1 MKRALINCHLFHQSG
16 TAILIED
23 NLIRKTGTNEEIEK
37 EISSSDEVIDLRGMS
52 VVPGFVDS
60 HMHLLELGYYLSN
73 VQLESCHDLNEVR
86 EKITNRLSSLK
97 KGKWLIGRGWNE
109 DALSDHQI
117 PDKAFLDEISKE
129 VPIALTRSC
138 GHVMSVNS
146 KALELAQIDEDTE
159 VQGGI
164 IEYEHGIIKEEA
176 MELVKSAMPE
186 PDVMELEDYIARGAR
201 YANSCG
207 ITTVGSDD
215 FLSVTRDYRNPLD
228 AFEKLSYQE
237 RMNIRVVEQC
247 EFSDQKS
254 FSEFLDDGYTFDVGN
269 DFFRIGPLKL
279 ILDGSLGART
289 AALSRPYK
297 DDPENKGILLLD
309 DEELS
314 TDIQLAQRF
323 NMPVIAHAIGDQAVD
338 QILKAYEENLYEGNP
353 LHSGIVHC
361 QILRKDQIERILKM
375 KLSCYFQSGFIDD
388 DASILEKRVD
398 EDLAKTSYPYKT
410 LYEGTLSSN
419 GTDAPVEM
427 PDILKGIE
435 LAVTRKS
442 IADPSASMNPEEA
455 LSVEQALASFTT
467 KGAEQLFM
475 SDRIGKIEAG
485 YLADLTVLDQDITA
499 CDPHE
504 IHQTKVMMTIMDG
517 RTVFER

>member
-1 MKRALINCHLFHQSG
+1 MVRALINCHLYHSDN
-16 TAILIED
+16 TAIRIEG
-23 NLIRKTGTNEEIEK
+23 NRIVKTGTNEEIEK
-37 EISSSDEVIDLRGMS
+37 ELSSSDEVIDVKGMT

-73 VQLESCHDLNEVR
+73 VQLENCHSLADVK
-86 EKITNRLSSLK
+86 EKIQNRLRTLK
-97 KGKWLIGRGWNE
+97 KDKWMIGRGWNE
-109 DALSDHQI
+109 DSFSDHQI
-117 PDKAFLDEISKE
+117 PDKAFLDAVSKD

-138 GHVMSVNS
+138 GHVMAVNS

-159 VQGGI
+159 AEGGVI
-164 IEYEHGIIKEEA
+164 DYEHGILKESA
-176 MELVKSAMPE
+176 MELIKAAVPK
-186 PDVMELEDYIARGAR
+186 PDVMELEDYIVRGFR

-215 FLSVTRDYRNPLD
+215 FLSVTQDYRDPLD

-247 EFSDQKS
+247 EFADQKS
-254 FSEFLDDGYTFDVGN
+254 YSEFLDDGYTFDVGN

-289 AALSRPYK
+289 AALSRPYA
-297 DDPENKGILLLD
+297 DDPETKGMLLLD

-323 NMPVIAHAIGDQAVD
+323 NMPVIAHAIGDRAVD

-353 LHSGIVHC
+353 LHCGIVHC
-361 QILRKDQIERILKM
+361 QILRKDQIEKILKL
-375 KLSCYFQSGFIDD
+375 KLSCYFQSLFIDE
-388 DASILEKRVD
+388 DASILRERAGD
-398 EDLAKTSYPYKT
+398 DLAETSYPFKT

-419 GTDAPVEM
+419 GSDAPVEM
-427 PDILKGIE
+427 PDVLRGIE
-435 LAVTRKS
+435 LAVTRQS
-442 IADPSASMNPEEA
+442 IKDPSVSMSQKEN
-455 LSVEQALASFTT
+455 LSVEQALDSYTT
-467 KGAEQLFM
+467 AGAEQLFM
-475 SDRIGKIEAG
+475 SDRIGKIEEG
-485 YLADLTVLDQDITA
+485 YLADLVVLDQDITK

-504 IHQTKVMMTIMDG
+504 IHNTKVMMTIMDG